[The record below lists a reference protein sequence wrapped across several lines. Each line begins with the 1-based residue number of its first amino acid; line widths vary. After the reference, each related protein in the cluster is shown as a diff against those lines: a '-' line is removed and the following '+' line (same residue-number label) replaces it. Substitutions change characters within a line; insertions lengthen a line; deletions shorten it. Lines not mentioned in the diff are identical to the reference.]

1 MKAIKCELCGSTEVI
16 KQEGLYVCQHC
27 RTKYA
32 PEEAKKLLVDSPIR
46 IDKSGYIK
54 NYLEIVRQALA
65 AGNGAEAES
74 YCNKI
79 LEIDPGN
86 AEAWRMKANAVVKQ
100 STMESIRFHEA
111 STYFIKAISL
121 TDETDKEFRD
131 KVAEEFRG
139 NAFTVITGMGV
150 QFVKDP
156 GDFETKSFCI
166 ALDSIIS
173 GIDEYSKK
181 CGVDITDIWAE
192 LARIVDHVVK
202 HAWEDN
208 ILPEYMNWGQRR
220 PAHALRDFLN
230 KETNCRVL
238 LKRAINLSNEDDK
251 DDILRHE
258 VAINLHY
265 HALGACS
272 YTNASGFWVTD
283 QQLDKP
289 SKEKRRRLIEESKMA
304 IERIKA
310 RMLEKHW
317 KENPDYLRELGE
329 YEGRIAELEDEK
341 KKLGLFDGMKKRKIE
356 SDIAVLNEKMSGI
369 HDAMRDA
376 VNDAIYKG

>member
-32 PEEAKKLLVDSPIR
+32 PEEARKLLIDSPIR
-46 IDKSGYIK
+46 IDNSGYIK
-54 NYLEIVRQALA
+54 NYLEIAQQALA

-79 LEIDPGN
+79 LEIDPKN
-86 AEAWRMKANAVVKQ
+86 TEAWRMKGNAVAKQ
-100 STMESIRFHEA
+100 STMGSIRFSEA

-121 TDETDKEFRD
+121 TDEADKEYRD
-131 KVAEEFRG
+131 KVADEFRG
-139 NAFTVITGMGV
+139 HAFTIITGVGV

-156 GDFETKSFCI
+156 GDFETKSFCSAI
-166 ALDSIIS
+166 DSVTS
-173 GIDEYSKK
+173 GINEYSEK
-181 CGVDITDIWAE
+181 CGVDITGIRAE
-192 LARIVDHVVK
+192 LAKVVDYAVK
-202 HAWEDN
+202 HAWENN
-208 ILPEYMNWGQRR
+208 ILPEYMKWGQRR
-220 PAHALRDFLN
+220 PAHALRDYLSR
-230 KETNCRVL
+230 ETNCRVI
-238 LKRAINLSNEDDK
+238 LKRAIDLSNEDDK

-258 VAINLHY
+258 EEINLHY

-283 QQLDKP
+283 QQLDRA
-289 SKEKRRRLIEESKMA
+289 SKANRRRLVEESKEA

-310 RMLEKHW
+310 RMLEKHL
-317 KENPDYLRELGE
+317 KENPDSLRELDE
-329 YEGRIAELEDEK
+329 YKGKIAELEDEK
-341 KKLGLFDGMKKRKIE
+341 NKLGLFDGMKKRKIE
-356 SDIAVLNEKMSGI
+356 SEITVISEKMSGI

-376 VNDAIYKG
+376 INDAIYKG

>member
-1 MKAIKCELCGSTEVI
+1 MKAIKCELCGSTDVI

-46 IDKSGYIK
+46 IDNSGYIE
-54 NYLEIVRQALA
+54 NYLEIAKQALA
-65 AGNGAEAES
+65 AGNGSEAES

-86 AEAWRMKANAVVKQ
+86 TEAWRMKGNAVVKQ
-100 STMESIRFHEA
+100 SSLGSIRFLEA

-121 TDETDKEFRD
+121 TDETNKEFRD
-131 KVAEEFRG
+131 KVADEFREQ
-139 NAFTVITGMGV
+139 AITIVTNVGGK
-150 QFVKDP
+150 FAKDP
-156 GDFETKSFCI
+156 GDFEAESFCS
-166 ALDSIIS
+166 ALDSVAS

-181 CGVDITDIWAE
+181 CGVDITGIRAE
-192 LARIVDHVVK
+192 LARIVDQAVK
-202 HAWEDN
+202 HAWEN
-208 ILPEYMNWGQRR
+208 KILPEYMNWGQRR
-220 PAHALRDFLN
+220 PAHALRDFLR
-230 KETNCRVL
+230 KETNCRVIL
-238 LKRAINLSNEDDK
+238 QRAIDLSNEDDK

-258 VAINLHY
+258 AAINFHY

-283 QQLDKP
+283 QQLDKS
-289 SKEKRRRLIEESKMA
+289 SKENRRRLIEESKQV

-310 RMLEKHW
+310 RMLEKHL
-317 KENPDYLRELGE
+317 KENPDSLMELGE
-329 YEGRIAELEDEK
+329 YEGKIAELEDEK

-356 SDIAVLNEKMSGI
+356 SDITVLNEKLSGI

-376 VNDAIYKG
+376 INDAIYKG